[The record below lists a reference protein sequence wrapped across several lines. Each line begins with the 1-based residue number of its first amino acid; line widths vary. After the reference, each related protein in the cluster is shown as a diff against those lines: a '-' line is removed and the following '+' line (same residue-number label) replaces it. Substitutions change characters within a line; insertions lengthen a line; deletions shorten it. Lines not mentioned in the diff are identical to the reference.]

1 MELFLELLFT
11 IAFSLVSSF
20 VVATL
25 LSKVSAY
32 FGCASGAQDDAVS
45 TPVTI
50 VHEQSREQQSVRFD
64 SSDSAAAGE
73 VEGPLVIDYAD
84 EFSGEGEVC
93 KVEEGEREEEERV
106 CVGGDDLVGESY
118 ETATFY
124 ESEIHSVEES
134 QQRLWFSEIV
144 ELVKDGA
151 SADHVEGGEFEKED
165 VSSVGGDEVVGKA
178 VDRSSDTAA
187 LKGFVA
193 GLVEEKMESFK
204 DEKDCDLKAEGDGLK
219 GNEEELFDDWE
230 GIERTDLEK
239 CFGAAVVFMGSKSNA
254 DRVLSIGSDVKMQFY
269 GLHKVATEGA
279 CREPLP
285 MALKISARAK
295 FAWKQLG
302 NMSPEAAM
310 EQYINLLSRSIPEW
324 MGDDTADT

>member
-1 MELFLELLFT
+1 MELFLGLLFT

-64 SSDSAAAGE
+64 SSDFAAAGE
-73 VEGPLVIDYAD
+73 VEAPLVIDYAE

-118 ETATFY
+118 ETATFF
-124 ESEIHSVEES
+124 ESEIQSVEES

-144 ELVKDGA
+144 ELVKNGA
-151 SADHVEGGEFEKED
+151 SADHVEGGEPEKEE
-165 VSSVGGDEVVGKA
+165 VASVGGDEVVGKA

-187 LKGFVA
+187 FKGFVA
-193 GLVEEKMESFK
+193 ELVEEKMESFK
-204 DEKDCDLKAEGDGLK
+204 DEKDCDLKGEGDGLK

-239 CFGAAVVFMGSKSNA
+239 YFGAAVVFMGSKSNE

-269 GLHKVATEGA
+269 GLHKVATEGP

-295 FAWKQLG
+295 WFAWKQLG

-324 MGDDTADT
+324 MGDDTT